1 MEQNSKKEMF
11 VIALKLLVICSIVAV
26 IVAFVNSITKERIA
40 YNEKLDTADA
50 LTGIY
55 SSDYD
60 GKAFEV
66 SENSFVIKNDGNL
79 IVKASV
85 AQCSYIS
92 DDITALY
99 VLENADGSTAGFC
112 VAIEPMGMKDV
123 IKMLVAVNADQTVKG
138 VKIVSM
144 SETSGIGTKATDEK
158 WFLEQFVGHGAEIPQ
173 SNEIKIISGATKT
186 TKPIINA
193 VGKASE
199 QVGAYVSSLGGERN
213 E

>member
-1 MEQNSKKEMF
+1 MF

-26 IVAFVNSITKERIA
+26 IVAFVNSITKEKIA

-50 LTGIY
+50 LSGIY
-55 SSDYD
+55 SADYD

-66 SENSFVIKNDGNL
+66 DGDSFVIKDKEKT
-79 IVKASV
+79 VVTAKV
-85 AQCSYIS
+85 ADCSYIS
-92 DDITALY
+92 EDITALY
-99 VLENADGSTAGFC
+99 VLSASDGTTSGFC

-123 IKMLVAVNADQTVKG
+123 IKMLVAVNADGTVKG

-193 VGKASE
+193 VGTAAE
-199 QVGAYVSSLGGERN
+199 QVGKYISNIGGERN

>member
-1 MEQNSKKEMF
+1 MF

-26 IVAFVNSITKERIA
+26 IVAFVNSITKEKIA

-50 LTGIY
+50 LSGIY
-55 SSDYD
+55 SADYD

-66 SENSFVIKNDGNL
+66 DGDSFVIKDGGKN
-79 IVKASV
+79 VVTASV
-85 AQCSYIS
+85 ADCSYIS
-92 DDITALY
+92 EDITALY
-99 VLENADGSTAGFC
+99 VLSASDGTTSGFC

-123 IKMLVAVNADQTVKG
+123 IKMLVAVNADGTVKG

-193 VGKASE
+193 VGTAAE
-199 QVGAYVSSLGGERN
+199 QVGKYISNIGGERN